1 MQNMNKLKAIAT
13 FVEIA
18 DHGSMAAAARSLG
31 VVNSVVTKNLNELE
45 SWLGRKLI
53 FRSTR
58 NMRLTKDGLEYL
70 EECRHILESV
80 KNLEAKGCKDEDII
94 HGEVKITAPFY
105 LGQYILAPIIVE
117 YHEAFPE
124 VSINLILSD
133 DFKDMVD
140 EGFDIAIRA
149 SQMPDSSFISKR
161 LKKTSL
167 RVVASNQYI
176 EKHGAPSSP
185 KDLRSHT
192 CLIEGDSDNRRRW
205 QFKGKSNKQTSV
217 SINGKI
223 QINSG
228 GMIKAVCTKGLGIAQ
243 LPDFMV
249 DNEIR
254 NNQLVRLMPD
264 YELDNFFLHLLY
276 HKRSTTSSAIKSVID
291 FIYGK
296 YKN

>member
-1 MQNMNKLKAIAT
+1 MNKLKAIEI

-18 DHGSMAAAARSLG
+18 DQGSMAAAARSLG
-31 VVNSVVTKNLNELE
+31 VVNSVITKNLNELE
-45 SWLGRKLI
+45 GWLGRKLI

-58 NMRLTKDGLEYL
+58 KMRLSKDGLEYL

-80 KNLEAKGCKDEDII
+80 HNLEAKGRKDEDII
-94 HGEVKITAPFY
+94 YGEVKITAPIY
-105 LGQYILAPIIVE
+105 LGQYVFAPLIAE
-117 YHEAFPE
+117 YHKTFPE

-133 DFKDMVD
+133 DFKDMID

-149 SQMPDSSFISKR
+149 SQMPDSSFVSKR
-161 LKKTSL
+161 LQKASL
-167 RVVASNQYI
+167 VVVANNQYI

-185 KDLRSHT
+185 KDLRNHA
-192 CLIEGDSDNRRRW
+192 CLIEDDSDNRRRW
-205 QFKGKSNKQTSV
+205 RFKGKGEKQNSV

-223 QINSG
+223 RVNYG
-228 GMIKAVCTKGLGIAQ
+228 GMIKAVCKKGLGIAQ

-249 DNEIR
+249 QNEIK
-254 NNQLVRLMPD
+254 NNELVRLLPD
-264 YELDNFFLHLLY
+264 YELDNFFIHLLY
-276 HKRSTTSSAIKSVID
+276 HKRSTTNRAIKSVID